1 MFGLFKFIIAIYR
14 AYIDLLNPNRNA
26 LQYTPPQFK
35 YIISILI
42 ASLWAVAFSL
52 YFGELYTLG
61 YNVIGHV
68 AIVSMAFLTWYV
80 LRKNNYT
87 KLRDEYDLLRDPSRL
102 PKCYE
107 MTDEEREQ
115 AAAKNLK

>member
-1 MFGLFKFIIAIYR
+1 MFGILKFIIALYK
-14 AYIDLLNPNRNA
+14 AYVDLLNPNRNI

-42 ASLWAVAFSL
+42 ASLWAIAFSL

-87 KLRDEYDLLRDPSRL
+87 KLRDEYDLLRDPNRL

-107 MTDEEREQ
+107 LTDEERLT
-115 AAAKNLK
+115 AARKQQ

>member
-1 MFGLFKFIIAIYR
+1 MFGLFKFIIALYR
-14 AYIDLLNPNRNA
+14 AYIDLLNPNRNV

-42 ASLWAVAFSL
+42 ASLWAIAFSL

-68 AIVSMAFLTWYV
+68 AIVSMAFLTWYL
-80 LRKNNYT
+80 LRKNTYA
-87 KLRDEYDLLRDPSRL
+87 KLRDEYDLLRDPNRN

-107 MTDEEREQ
+107 MTDEERMKAME
-115 AAAKNLK
+115 KTL

>member
-1 MFGLFKFIIAIYR
+1 MFGILKFIIALYK
-14 AYIDLLNPNRNA
+14 AYVDLLNPNRNI

-42 ASLWAVAFSL
+42 ASLWAIAFSL

-87 KLRDEYDLLRDPSRL
+87 KLRDEYDLLRDPNRL

-107 MTDEEREQ
+107 LTDEERLT
-115 AAAKNLK
+115 AASKQQ

>member
-1 MFGLFKFIIAIYR
+1 MFGILKFIIALYK
-14 AYIDLLNPNRNA
+14 AYVDLLNPNRNI

-42 ASLWAVAFSL
+42 ASLWAIAFSL

-87 KLRDEYDLLRDPSRL
+87 KLRDEYDLLRDPNRL
-102 PKCYE
+102 PKCYAL
-107 MTDEEREQ
+107 TDEERLN
-115 AAAKNLK
+115 AARKQQ